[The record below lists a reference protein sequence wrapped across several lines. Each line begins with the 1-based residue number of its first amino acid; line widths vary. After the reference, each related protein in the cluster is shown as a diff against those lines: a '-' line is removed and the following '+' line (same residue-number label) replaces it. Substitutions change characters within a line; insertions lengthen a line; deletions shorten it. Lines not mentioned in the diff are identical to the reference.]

1 MAETFKIESIPPQVI
16 IDVKISGAFY
26 GRIHQLLLHYCREK
40 PPEEIQQIIATLD
53 MEKPRDDFDYHLGT
67 ILTMVLEIEKVAKE
81 QGKTKVVDFTAPT
94 TE

>member
-1 MAETFKIESIPPQVI
+1 MPEKFNIESIPPQNI

-26 GRIHQLLLHYCREK
+26 GRIHQLLLYYCREK
-40 PPEEIQQIIATLD
+40 SPEDIQQRIATLD

-81 QGKTKVVDFTAPT
+81 QGKVKVIEFTPPET
-94 TE
+94 Q